1 MRESG
6 LERELE
12 ERVDRLGFELVDME
26 RAGSANRPILR
37 LRIDRPDSTP
47 ESGVTLEDC
56 THVSRALEAYLDE
69 QETELGS
76 RYVLEVSSP
85 GVERPLVRRRDWE
98 RFHGREVAL
107 HGKSALAGRSRRL
120 EGTLLGLVGEE
131 GAEGE
136 QGERVVVRLADG
148 EEVEVPRAEITRA
161 HLVHRWGGEKR
172 SS

>member
-1 MRESG
+1 
-6 LERELE
+6 
-12 ERVDRLGFELVDME
+12 
-26 RAGSANRPILR
+26 
-37 LRIDRPDSTP
+37 
-47 ESGVTLEDC
+47 
-56 THVSRALEAYLDE
+56 AYLDE
-69 QETELGS
+69 QETALGS

-85 GVERPLVRRRDWE
+85 GVERPLVRRRDYE

-107 HGKSALAGRSRRL
+107 HGKSALAGRTRRL

-136 QGERVVVRLADG
+136 QGERIVLRLADG